1 MAAELKAEVR
11 QSARERRARSFPKA
25 ARPTSSSHVAP
36 AVPHTA
42 SSTVLGSS
50 TSADHSRSLS
60 SPLETESHHLRI
72 SYHRGDDVRT
82 GTIGG
87 ASARLSKGSPTDNS
101 FGTRDL
107 SQDYDELDLVAVMRY
122 MDTIFPQMFPYYC
135 PPTYNGGRDWLL
147 VQVLQSPTLLNIT
160 SCISLLFYSDM
171 TQEQEE
177 RISNESML
185 RNATTRHELG
195 RRVEKAIASLQSD
208 ILALS
213 SPSDILPSPQPSIKT
228 QDKLYSDARL
238 LGSILQLLCF
248 EVGSGNSANSLSHL
262 DAALTLFVRIL
273 HDYGTKVGNKEAD
286 RPTFALVL
294 ERMARPSRQLSL
306 IDGVSPMNTDQAAF
320 RFYSTV
326 LLINDILISSS
337 LSRAP
342 RLQDYHLDLL
352 GMRNSSSRKSGA
364 SEQPGSPQTCTLDVE
379 IIIGC
384 QGWVL
389 FWIGEA
395 LSLDFWKKD
404 QVKQAQ
410 LDAMDLV
417 DRANVIK
424 NALEEGIRS
433 LAVTST
439 SPPNIMDLDET
450 GEQDRVLDQTIRLT
464 KTWADAA
471 LIFLSMAVSGWQP
484 YALATS
490 SAVERV
496 LDSVEHLAAAK
507 NVAVV
512 NRLVW
517 PLCVA
522 GCLAKPDQHP
532 RIRAIIAGLGPKGLF
547 STLSQA
553 IEIMERAW
561 AGPSSEADRR
571 EGIAEGRDLDLALCL
586 NSLGYPVLLV

>member
-36 AVPHTA
+36 AFPHTA
-42 SSTVLGSS
+42 SSTVLESS
-50 TSADHSRSLS
+50 TSADHFRSLS
-60 SPLETESHHLRI
+60 SPLEAESHHLRI
-72 SYHRGDDVRT
+72 SYHRGDNVRT
-82 GTIGG
+82 GTTGG
-87 ASARLSKGSPTDNS
+87 ASARLPKGSPTDNS

-238 LGSILQLLCF
+238 LG
-248 EVGSGNSANSLSHL
+248 N
-262 DAALTLFVRIL
+262 AALTLFVRIL

-364 SEQPGSPQTCTLDVE
+364 SEQSGSPQTCTLDVE

-395 LSLDFWKKD
+395 LSLDVWKKD

-522 GCLAKPDQHP
+522 GCLAKPDQHS